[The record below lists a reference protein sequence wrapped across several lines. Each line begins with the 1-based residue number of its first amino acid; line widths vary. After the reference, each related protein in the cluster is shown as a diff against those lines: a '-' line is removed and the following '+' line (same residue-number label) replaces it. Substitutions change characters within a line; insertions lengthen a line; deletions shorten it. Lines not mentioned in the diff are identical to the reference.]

1 MDASNA
7 LAVTAS
13 TLGIYQMNEEVKE
26 ANQNNTKKV
35 TEKSMRFMLLSILIN
50 FLWMIYQFRK
60 GSIFFTMYSMLG
72 LLVQIYVFLIMFY
85 KINKP

>member
-13 TLGIYQMNEEVKE
+13 ALGIYQMNEEVKE

-35 TEKSMRFMLLSILIN
+35 TEKGMRFMLLSILIN